1 MEDSRKLFIPF
12 RKKTNKLNRSKR
24 ISAARDFLQSEI
36 FKLNFQD
43 ITSSPKL
50 RPLRYSFIDEDD
62 FEDFKQDLLDFR
74 VLKKQELEAGGS
86 SPECRRRKPRQNT
99 AEARRSRL
107 SSDQLM
113 EFFNS
118 DENFQEFER
127 VFETFKSKRFSNSA
141 DKLRLSL
148 NGFVDDDS
156 DSSDDDDDKTVV
168 MEEELFIGDL
178 DDDPEEDMFSEF
190 FHNDESFIEF
200 EREFQTFK
208 VKRRSRVIDR
218 INRQSGCDIVSE
230 LQAICDRDP
239 TKKYD
244 AMLEVG
250 EQRLWNSGGE
260 WDYIFSH
267 LNKNKSSSVSN
278 ISGTYG
284 SCSSLDTV
292 HTLSE
297 CDTGFYS
304 EEQSVVNGSHSHSD
318 CNRCLGSCSD
328 ISNHVHN
335 CSQPSDL
342 NNVPKCS
349 CTEPCV
355 QSSSHD
361 CHFTSHQKC
370 AQFVRLPCKSSP
382 DGTPLEDSSHD
393 LLGPGDVSVATHG
406 ATCEAPSETTTE
418 KDETDSGY
426 RSGTIPDDKLPR
438 KPSQAT
444 LNREELKKKLEEYN
458 SLVPGAEFILNTEK
472 EETFQGFIKVTLNL
486 VRPICMSL
494 GARPPSIYELLT
506 KEHIVEQNTQTISFY
521 MPRDTVKSIHIN
533 SDETTKDVISMLLKK
548 FHILDNPRK
557 FALYEQELN
566 EKGKIAKLRRIPE
579 VEYPL
584 HVSLHWEPDKVD
596 RTRFVLQENENGE
609 IDWEAFSLPELNNFL
624 RVLDREES
632 EYMTELKH
640 KYKFMKK
647 IVQTRLKELRIE
659 RQQAAGKKRDSYI
672 QPAGPDHPLAQSS

>member
-1 MEDSRKLFIPF
+1 M
-12 RKKTNKLNRSKR
+12 
-24 ISAARDFLQSEI
+24 ARDFLES
-36 FKLNFQD
+36 L
-43 ITSSPKL
+43 L
-50 RPLRYSFIDEDD
+50 Y
-62 FEDFKQDLLDFR
+62 FEMEQAASARGSQQAPGKPDPAYGSD
-74 VLKKQELEAGGS
+74 GGG
-86 SPECRRRKPRQNT
+86 EG
-99 AEARRSRL
+99 
-107 SSDQLM
+107 
-113 EFFNS
+113 FFNRGGWG
-118 DENFQEFER
+118 NWGR
-127 VFETFKSKRFSNSA
+127 VFSSFMEVIPFGGAKRKS
-141 DKLRLSL
+141 
-148 NGFVDDDS
+148 VE
-156 DSSDDDDDKTVV
+156 V
-168 MEEELFIGDL
+168 
-178 DDDPEEDMFSEF
+178 PEA
-190 FHNDESFIEF
+190 
-200 EREFQTFK
+200 
-208 VKRRSRVIDR
+208 V
-218 INRQSGCDIVSE
+218 
-230 LQAICDRDP
+230 
-239 TKKYD
+239 
-244 AMLEVG
+244 
-250 EQRLWNSGGE
+250 
-260 WDYIFSH
+260 
-267 LNKNKSSSVSN
+267 
-278 ISGTYG
+278 
-284 SCSSLDTV
+284 
-292 HTLSE
+292 
-297 CDTGFYS
+297 
-304 EEQSVVNGSHSHSD
+304 
-318 CNRCLGSCSD
+318 D
-328 ISNHVHN
+328 ISATGVEFGDDIEMAHFGHVE
-335 CSQPSDL
+335 L
-342 NNVPKCS
+342 LVKG
-349 CTEPCV
+349 
-355 QSSSHD
+355 HD
-361 CHFTSHQKC
+361 FVLQQLSNPTWCDECGDFIWGLYKHCLRCKYCHFTSHQKC